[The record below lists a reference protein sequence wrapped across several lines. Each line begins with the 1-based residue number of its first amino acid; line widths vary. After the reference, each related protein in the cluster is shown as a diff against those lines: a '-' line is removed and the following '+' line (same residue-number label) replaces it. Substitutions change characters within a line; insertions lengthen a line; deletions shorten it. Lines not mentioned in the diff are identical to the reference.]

1 LGDIQQPA
9 ANKFERI
16 ERFALEFSICAAPI
30 AKHDAPG
37 LVITHQPAFAERRL
51 TGSMLGDAA
60 QAASFNEA
68 MQ

>member
-1 LGDIQQPA
+1 MQHPA
-9 ANKFERI
+9 SDKLERI

-37 LVITHQPAFAERRL
+37 LVITHQPGFAERRL

-60 QAASFNEA
+60 QAVSFNEA